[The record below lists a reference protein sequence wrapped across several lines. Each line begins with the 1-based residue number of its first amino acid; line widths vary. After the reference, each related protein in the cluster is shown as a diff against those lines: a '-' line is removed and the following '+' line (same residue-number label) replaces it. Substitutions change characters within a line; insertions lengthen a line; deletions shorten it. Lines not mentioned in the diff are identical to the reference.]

1 MEVLFFASAFVAEI
15 LGTVAGF
22 GSSTVF
28 LPLAL
33 LFLDFKTALV
43 LVAFFHIF
51 GSASRVGWFRRGLD
65 MKLLIHF
72 GVPSIAATAVGALL
86 VSYTPQTTLKG
97 VLGLFLIG
105 YSLLGYAEE
114 KFRIKESEQ
123 NMVVGG
129 ALSGFLAG
137 LIGTGGALRGA
148 FLTAFGT
155 NKQQYYA
162 TAAAVGLAV
171 DLTRI
176 PLYLKQGFLPNS
188 FYWYIPVL
196 LLVAIIGSFVGKR
209 IVDRISQRQFK
220 NVVLVVLMLIGV
232 KFIVEWL

>member
-1 MEVLFFASAFVAEI
+1 MFFASAFVAEI

-51 GSASRVGWFRRGLD
+51 GSASRVGFFRHGLD
-65 MKLLIHF
+65 TQLLVHF
-72 GVPSIAATAVGALL
+72 GGPSIVATVVGALL
-86 VSYTPQTTLKG
+86 VSHTSQTTLKG

-105 YSLLGYAEE
+105 YSLFAFFEE
-114 KFRIKESEQ
+114 RFRIKENEK
-123 NMVVGG
+123 NMVIGG

-155 NKQQYYA
+155 KKLQYYA
-162 TAAAVGLAV
+162 SAAAIGLVV

-176 PLYLKQGFLPNS
+176 PLYLTQGFLPSS
-188 FYWYIPVL
+188 FYWYVPVL

-220 NVVLVVLMLIGV
+220 NVVLVALMLIGV